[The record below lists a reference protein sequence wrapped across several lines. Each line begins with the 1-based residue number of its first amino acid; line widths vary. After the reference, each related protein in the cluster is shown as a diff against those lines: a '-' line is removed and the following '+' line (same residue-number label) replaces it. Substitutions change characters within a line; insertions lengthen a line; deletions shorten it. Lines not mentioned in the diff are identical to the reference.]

1 MKMLY
6 LHTLTARYILP
17 ILISMMVV
25 LPVQA
30 QSTQEIYQAYIDKY
44 KNIAFDLQK
53 RYRIPASIILAQGL
67 LESGAGRGTLARNA
81 NNHFGIKCHNWS
93 GATIYHDDDERNEC
107 FRKYRDAEES
117 FVDYAIFLTTR
128 PRYSQLFELNPHDYV
143 GWATGLRA
151 AGYATDPAYPQ
162 KLISLIE
169 RYNLQQYSQLRDLKP
184 AHVADNGRIVQSGAL
199 TVYKSN
205 YKKIVV
211 SRPGDTWESLAKE
224 LRIRERRLRS
234 YNDVGETTPL
244 RANQIVYLSRKNSKA
259 SRANQIHV
267 VQDGESMYSISQ
279 LYGIR
284 LVSLYELN
292 NMGFEQGAR
301 VGQIIQLR

>member
-1 MKMLY
+1 MKMFH

-17 ILISMMVV
+17 ILISMLVV

-44 KNIAFDLQK
+44 KHIAFDLQK

-67 LESGAGRGTLARNA
+67 LESAAGRSTLAREA
-81 NNHFGIKCHNWS
+81 NNHFGIKCHNWN
-93 GATIYHDDDERNEC
+93 GARTYHDDDERNEC

-128 PRYSQLFELNPHDYV
+128 PRYSQLFQLNPHDYV
-143 GWATGLRA
+143 GWAMGLKA

-162 KLISLIE
+162 KLISMVE
-169 RYNLQQYSQLRDLKP
+169 RYKLQEYSQLRDDKP
-184 AHVADNGRIVQSGAL
+184 AHTSDNGRVVQSGGL
-199 TVYKSN
+199 VVYKSN

-211 SRPGDTWESLAKE
+211 SRPGDSWESLAKA

-234 YNDVGETTPL
+234 YNDVGENTPL
-244 RANQIVYLSRKNSKA
+244 RANQIVYLSRKKTKA
-259 SRANQIHV
+259 ARSNQIHV
-267 VQDGESMYSISQ
+267 VQEGESMYSISQ

-292 NMGFEQGAR
+292 NMGFEQGAK
-301 VGQIIQLR
+301 VGQIIHLR